1 MNSETRTTI
10 LLARHGECRGNTDG
24 LFRGRIDFPLNDRG
38 RIQAEELAGAV
49 APLHPSAVYSSPLL
63 RAVETAEA
71 CGRRCSL
78 PVIVDEGFT
87 NISLGPWEGRP
98 KTEIAREFPREWGL
112 WLTDP
117 EQLEIDGAETLKHV
131 LFRSMESLNS
141 LVKRHKGETILL
153 LTHRTVIKPL
163 FAGCLAIPSPWFW
176 KTHTDTAAY
185 SILHFDDSHGY
196 SLYSLNRTDHLS
208 GFTTEWI

>member
-1 MNSETRTTI
+1 MNSEKRTTI

-24 LFRGRIDFPLNDRG
+24 LFRGRMDFPLNDRG
-38 RIQAEELAGAV
+38 RTQAEELAGAI
-49 APLHPSAVYSSPLL
+49 APLQPSAVYSSPLL

-78 PVIVDEGFT
+78 PVLIEEGFN

-98 KTEIAREFPREWGL
+98 KTEIAREFPHAWRL
-112 WLTDP
+112 WLEDP
-117 EQLEIDGAETLKHV
+117 EKLEIEGGETLQLV
-131 LFRSMESLNS
+131 LSRSMDSLNS
-141 LVKRHKGETILL
+141 LVTRHRGETILL
-153 LTHRTVIKPL
+153 VTHRTVIKPL

-185 SILHFDDSHGY
+185 SILHFDDLHRY
-196 SLYSLNRTDHLS
+196 SVYALNRTEHLS